1 MAVAVSAG
9 KLTGPV
15 AWELE
20 VRAMRTV
27 RLLTLGLGFCHVNC
41 ERFPQ
46 FIIHLLTVFFPL
58 LSAS

>member
-1 MAVAVSAG
+1 M
-9 KLTGPV
+9 GPT

-20 VRAMRTV
+20 ACAMRTV

-46 FIIHLLTVFFPL
+46 FFIHLLTVFFPF
-58 LSAS
+58 